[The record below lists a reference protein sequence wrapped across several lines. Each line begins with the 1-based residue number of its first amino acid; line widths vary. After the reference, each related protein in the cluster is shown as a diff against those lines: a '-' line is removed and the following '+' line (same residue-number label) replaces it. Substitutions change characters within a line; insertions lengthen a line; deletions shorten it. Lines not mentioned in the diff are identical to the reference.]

1 MKLFWNQ
8 YFKLFSFCKS
18 RKRNCKTF
26 CSGFTETWIQT
37 WTCVET
43 LRRLPTDVR
52 FSFMTKINFFK
63 RKNLSFF
70 IKNDSVSQFNC
81 LKFQERLKCEKGAWK
96 VLLEVCP
103 SNETSPVR
111 KCSSFCCCY
120 LLKLFFIDFWLFFSS
135 SFSWKFNFG
144 KYFSHWFTA
153 IVTKRSSQFT
163 PA

>member
-63 RKNLSFF
+63 RKKLVFF
-70 IKNDSVSQFNC
+70 Y
-81 LKFQERLKCEKGAWK
+81 QERFGFTIQLFEISRAIKMRKGSLESFAWSLPFQRNQPSAQMQLF
-96 VLLEVCP
+96 LLLL
-103 SNETSPVR
+103 STETVFYR
-111 KCSSFCCCY
+111 F
-120 LLKLFFIDFWLFFSS
+120 LTFFSS

-153 IVTKRSSQFT
+153 IVTKRFSQFT